1 MSDRSSMKN
10 AILSL
15 LPPEL
20 AAELKDSVDAVIQGQ
35 FAQMDLVSRQDF
47 EIQQKVLAKTRAKLE
62 ALEKIV
68 ASLEQKKQD
77 G

>member
-1 MSDRSSMKN
+1 MSERSNMKN

-20 AAELKDSVDAVIQGQ
+20 AAELKDSIDAVIQGQ
-35 FAQMDLVSRQDF
+35 FAQMNLVSRQDF

-62 ALEKIV
+62 ALEKTV
-68 ASLEQKKQD
+68 ADLEQKEPEE
-77 G
+77 

>member
-1 MSDRSSMKN
+1 MSNRAGMKD

-20 AAELKDSVDAVIQGQ
+20 ATELRDSIDSVIQGQ
-35 FAQMDLVSRQDF
+35 FEQMSLVSRQEY

-62 ALEKIV
+62 ALEQIV
-68 ASLEQKKQD
+68 AELEQKE
-77 G
+77 